1 MGYGGMPRKKKDDI
15 DWDNLET
22 EVAEVEKQPEQS
34 GQGQSKTQAKKDKR
48 AKKKGGKGDD
58 DDDDKPF
65 NNVAD
70 EDEEDDAIAKP
81 AKKGKDKKGGKGKPA
96 SFADLPNEDDEDASE
111 PEEPVSKPASKKQG
125 KGKVDFAALLPDED
139 EQDEDADEE
148 DEEEEAPKAN
158 GKSKKP
164 NAKKVDDEDE
174 DEDTPKK
181 GKGKS
186 QGKSKVVASF
196 AALSMED
203 EEEDEK
209 DEDEEM
215 EVEEEESSKASKKKS
230 KKKESKKEETKEERK
245 GGGSELELPSLTL
258 EEQKLLK
265 DAVKKSGRPFEG
277 VVVGLIQS
285 CNKHPKADNLM
296 ILQVSDGGF
305 GNAQVITNAK
315 NVAEGLKVAFAPVGA
330 EIFDEELG
338 AGTTTVKSVKLKG
351 INSAGMLCS
360 GKLLGLNEEEG
371 QALVF
376 PDNTPL
382 GLGVAEAYYR
392 VLHPEMLQALK
403 DHAEAERKAIEE
415 RAAAK
420 KAEQEAKK
428 AAAAAASAAGG
439 GEEEGEG
446 EEKAGESSK
455 NKKKKGKGDGDS
467 KPKNAKL
474 AALQEMQRLLREE
487 EERIRKMEEERKKE
501 EEEALRLQQEMEAA
515 EEERKRLK
523 KERKKEKEEQLRREG
538 KLLSKKQK
546 EQQAKNEAFRK
557 TLEEQGMVPPR
568 INNESDDEEEKGNE
582 AGNNQTKKLS
592 KNEILQ
598 LEKERKQKQRAL
610 QEERERKKREE
621 EEARLKAEQLAKE
634 LANVQDNWEDDE
646 DADQGKDEEDSSED
660 SGSGSEY
667 DSDGNKLSK
676 TQRRTRKAKKAAQA
690 RRMKQMETNL
700 QKKSK
705 DNLRCPVVCVL
716 GHVDTGKTKIL
727 DKIRRTNVQDGEA
740 GGITQQIGASFFP
753 IDAITEKTRPVM
765 ELHKVEYNVPG
776 LLIIDT
782 PGHESFTNLRTR
794 GSSLCDLAVL
804 VVDIMHGLEP
814 QTIESIGLLK
824 KRRAPFVIALNKID
838 RLYGWEP
845 HPELPVQQ
853 ALEMQADSVKAEF
866 QQRYDFA
873 VRQLQEQG
881 LNACVFYENQD
892 VRTFLNVV
900 PTSAIS
906 GDGMM
911 DLLFLLSTLPAKM
924 LIDKIMYH
932 ENLECT
938 VLEVKA
944 IEGLGTTMDVIVV
957 NGKLKEKQKIVVCG
971 LEGPIVTQI
980 RSLLT
985 PQPMKEMRVKTPY
998 IHHQEIKGAI
1008 GVKICANGIERALA
1022 GSNLYV
1028 VGEDDD
1034 EEELKD
1040 EVMKD
1045 LGGILKKVKKNEDG
1059 VYVQAS
1065 TLGSLEALLEFLERP
1080 GEDRDGNPNPPIP
1093 VSGIGIGPVS
1103 KYDVMR
1109 CGVMLERERE
1119 WVKMCEKEYA
1129 QVGEWVSGN
1138 PLNSFK
1144 EAYACILAFDV
1155 PVLPDAERSAKE
1167 IGIPIYTAE
1176 IIYHLFDAFTKRV
1189 ADIKAKKKEEAKK
1202 KALYPVVFKIVDERC
1217 VFNKK
1222 DPYILGIDVVE
1233 GTLKLGLPVVIP
1245 NVKWTGD
1252 AKTQTAATELL
1263 EFGQVMSIEKD
1274 KKAIDSATRASG
1286 NVAIRIEQRKN
1297 MKEYT
1302 FGRHWT
1308 HESLFV
1314 SRLNRE
1320 SIDLLKEHFR
1330 DEVPKE
1336 DWKLVVKLKKLLNIP

>member
-22 EVAEVEKQPEQS
+22 QVAEAEKQPEQTA
-34 GQGQSKTQAKKDKR
+34 QGQPSKTQAKKEKR

-58 DDDDKPF
+58 DDEDDKPG
-65 NNVAD
+65 NVAAAD
-70 EDEEDDAIAKP
+70 DDDEEEDAIAKP
-81 AKKGKDKKGGKGKPA
+81 VKKGKEKKGGKGKPA
-96 SFADLPNEDDEDASE
+96 SFADLPDDEDGSDA
-111 PEEPVSKPASKKQG
+111 EEAVSVSQAVGKKPG

-139 EQDEDADEE
+139 DNGDDEE
-148 DEEEEAPKAN
+148 DEEETPKSSS
-158 GKSKKP
+158 KSKKLD
-164 NAKKVDDEDE
+164 AKKSEEDDEDE
-174 DEDTPKK
+174 ESTKK

-203 EEEDEK
+203 EEDEEKNEEDEV
-209 DEDEEM
+209 M
-215 EVEEEESSKASKKKS
+215 EVEEESKSSKKKKS
-230 KKKESKKEETKEERK
+230 KKESNKEEPAQQKAS
-245 GGGSELELPSLTL
+245 GSELELPSLTL

-265 DAVKKSGRPFEG
+265 EAVKKSGRPFEG

-296 ILQVSDGGF
+296 LLQVSDGGF

-330 EIFDEELG
+330 EVFDEELG

-376 PDNTPL
+376 PNETPL

-392 VLHPEMLQALK
+392 VLHPEMFQALK
-403 DHAEAERKAIEE
+403 DQAEAERKAAEE

-420 KAEQEAKK
+420 KAEHEAKK
-428 AAAAAASAAGG
+428 AAAAAAAASGG
-439 GEEEGEG
+439 GEGEGTG

-455 NKKKKGKGDGDS
+455 NKKKKGKEGDS

-501 EEEALRLQQEMEAA
+501 EEEALRLQQEQEAA

-568 INNESDDEEEKGNE
+568 MNNESDEEEEKGTE
-582 AGNNQTKKLS
+582 GGSIQSKKLS

-598 LEKERKQKQRAL
+598 QEKERKQKQRAL
-610 QEERERKKREE
+610 QEERERRKKEE

-634 LANVQDNWEDDE
+634 LANVQDNWEDEE
-646 DADQGKDEEDSSED
+646 DADQGKDDEESSED
-660 SGSGSEY
+660 SGSESEY

-676 TQRRTRKAKKAAQA
+676 TQRRTRKAKKQAQV
-690 RRMKQMETNL
+690 RRMKQMESNL

-753 IDAITEKTRPVM
+753 IDAVAEKTRPVM
-765 ELHKVEYNVPG
+765 DLHKVEYNVPG

-824 KRRAPFVIALNKID
+824 KRRAPFVIALNKVD

-853 ALEMQADSVKAEF
+853 ALEMQTDSVKAEF
-866 QQRYDFA
+866 QQRYEFA

-892 VRTFLNVV
+892 VRSFLNVV

-932 ENLECT
+932 DNLECT

-1065 TLGSLEALLEFLERP
+1065 TLGSLEALLEFLEHP

-1222 DPYILGIDVVE
+1222 DPYILGIDVLE

-1252 AKTQTAATELL
+1252 AKTQAAATELL

-1274 KKAIDSATRASG
+1274 KKAVDSATRASG

-1336 DWKLVVKLKKLLNIP
+1336 DWKLVVKLKKLLNIA

>member
-1 MGYGGMPRKKKDDI
+1 MPRKKKDDI

-22 EVAEVEKQPEQS
+22 QVAEAEKQPEQTA
-34 GQGQSKTQAKKDKR
+34 QGQPSKTQAKKEKR

-58 DDDDKPF
+58 DDEDDKPG
-65 NNVAD
+65 NVAAAD
-70 EDEEDDAIAKP
+70 DDDEEEDAIAKP
-81 AKKGKDKKGGKGKPA
+81 VKKGKEKKGGKGKPA
-96 SFADLPNEDDEDASE
+96 SFADLPDDEDGSDA
-111 PEEPVSKPASKKQG
+111 EEAVSVSQAVGKKPG

-139 EQDEDADEE
+139 DNGDDEE
-148 DEEEEAPKAN
+148 DEEETPKSSS
-158 GKSKKP
+158 KSKKLD
-164 NAKKVDDEDE
+164 AKKSEEDDEDE
-174 DEDTPKK
+174 ESTKK

-203 EEEDEK
+203 EEDEEKNEEDEV
-209 DEDEEM
+209 M
-215 EVEEEESSKASKKKS
+215 EVEEESKSSKKKKS
-230 KKKESKKEETKEERK
+230 KKESNKEEPAQQKAS
-245 GGGSELELPSLTL
+245 GSELELPSLTL

-265 DAVKKSGRPFEG
+265 EAVKKSGRPFEG

-296 ILQVSDGGF
+296 LLQVSDGGF

-330 EIFDEELG
+330 EVFDEELG

-376 PDNTPL
+376 PNETPL

-392 VLHPEMLQALK
+392 VLHPEMFQALK
-403 DHAEAERKAIEE
+403 DQAEAERKAAEE

-420 KAEQEAKK
+420 KAEHEAKK
-428 AAAAAASAAGG
+428 AAAAAAAASGG
-439 GEEEGEG
+439 GEGEGTG

-455 NKKKKGKGDGDS
+455 NKKKKGKEGDS

-501 EEEALRLQQEMEAA
+501 EEEALRLQQEQEAA

-568 INNESDDEEEKGNE
+568 MNNESDEEEEKGTE
-582 AGNNQTKKLS
+582 GGSIQSKKLS

-598 LEKERKQKQRAL
+598 QEKERKQKQRAL
-610 QEERERKKREE
+610 QEERERRKKEE

-634 LANVQDNWEDDE
+634 LANVQDNWEDEE
-646 DADQGKDEEDSSED
+646 DADQGKDDEESSED
-660 SGSGSEY
+660 SGSESEY

-676 TQRRTRKAKKAAQA
+676 TQRRTRKAKKQAQV
-690 RRMKQMETNL
+690 RRMKQMESNL

-753 IDAITEKTRPVM
+753 IDAVAEKTRPVM
-765 ELHKVEYNVPG
+765 DLHKVEYNVPG

-824 KRRAPFVIALNKID
+824 KRRAPFVIALNKVD

-853 ALEMQADSVKAEF
+853 ALEMQTDSVKAEF
-866 QQRYDFA
+866 QQRYEFA

-892 VRTFLNVV
+892 VRSFLNVV

-932 ENLECT
+932 DNLECT

-1065 TLGSLEALLEFLERP
+1065 TLGSLEALLEFLEHP

-1222 DPYILGIDVVE
+1222 DPYILGIDVLE

-1252 AKTQTAATELL
+1252 AKTQAAATELL

-1274 KKAIDSATRASG
+1274 KKAVDSATRASG

-1336 DWKLVVKLKKLLNIP
+1336 DWKLVVKLKKLLNIA